1 MRMIYIT
8 PRFCLWE
15 KNILH
20 KIALR
25 IRITLYLTVL
35 LNLSRAYHQRVQQ
48 LLSASIRYYQ

>member
-35 LNLSRAYHQRVQQ
+35 LSLSRAYHQRVKQ

>member
-8 PRFCLWE
+8 FHVFLWE

-25 IRITLYLTVL
+25 IRITLYSTVL
-35 LNLSRAYHQRVQQ
+35 LSLSRAYHQRVKQ